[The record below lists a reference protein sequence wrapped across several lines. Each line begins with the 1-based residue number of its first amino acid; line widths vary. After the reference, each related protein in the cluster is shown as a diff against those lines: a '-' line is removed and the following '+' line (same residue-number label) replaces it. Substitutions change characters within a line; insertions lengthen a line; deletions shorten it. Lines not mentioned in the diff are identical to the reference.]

1 MLKKSWR
8 MRCASIL
15 NWITG
20 TELPELPEPPKVGKQ
35 CRIDLT
41 ADELLELAGEVGARI
56 PARRIAVLRPEGDDP
71 CIYQRGSYGMVVEHQ
86 TRRSSV
92 VKWGGWYFTLP
103 NDRIIQK

>member
-8 MRCASIL
+8 IRCASIL

-20 TELPELPEPPKVGKQ
+20 VELPEPPKVGKQ

-41 ADELLELAGEVGARI
+41 ADEFLELAGGVGFRMS
-56 PARRIAVLRPEGDDP
+56 ARRIVVFTPEGDDLR
-71 CIYQRGSYGMVVEHQ
+71 IYQRGSYGVVVEHQ
-86 TRRSSV
+86 TCHSSV

>member
-8 MRCASIL
+8 IRCASIL

-20 TELPELPEPPKVGKQ
+20 TELPEPPKVGKQ

-41 ADELLELAGEVGARI
+41 ADEFLELAGEEGARMST
-56 PARRIAVLRPEGDDP
+56 RRIAVFTPEGDDL
-71 CIYQRGSYGMVVEHQ
+71 CIYQRGSYGTVVAHQ

-92 VKWGGWYFTLP
+92 VKWGGWYFTIP

>member
-8 MRCASIL
+8 IRCASIL

-20 TELPELPEPPKVGKQ
+20 TELPEPPKVGKQ

-56 PARRIAVLRPEGDDP
+56 SARRIAVLRPEGDDP

>member
-8 MRCASIL
+8 IRCASIL

-20 TELPELPEPPKVGKQ
+20 TELPEPPKVGKR

-41 ADELLELAGEVGARI
+41 ADEFLELAGEEGTRMS
-56 PARRIAVLRPEGDDP
+56 ARRIVVFTPERDDHR
-71 CIYQRGSYGMVVEHQ
+71 IYQRGSYGMVVAHH

>member
-8 MRCASIL
+8 IRCASIL

-20 TELPELPEPPKVGKQ
+20 TEPPEPPKVGKQ

-41 ADELLELAGEVGARI
+41 ADEFLELTGEEGTRMS
-56 PARRIAVLRPEGDDP
+56 ARRIAVFTPEEDGL

-86 TRRSSV
+86 TRLSSV